1 MTGAYA
7 STAAQEFLQRAILPK
22 IMILDKTVAVVSNEA
37 LGNGNF
43 LLTFAEPEMAAE
55 MVPGQFFMIGM
66 PGSGIL
72 LRRPFSVCGLPGTFE
87 NDSSGILQVLYK
99 VMGQGTGVLAGLG
112 DGAPLTVLGPL
123 GNGFTLP
130 QPGVTPVFVAG
141 GIGSAPFPALTKA
154 CSTPPVMLY
163 GARSAGDL
171 PLLDW
176 FRSHCG
182 ETLVA
187 TEDGSVGEKGLVT
200 APLLRWMEGRD
211 PATYALIAC
220 GPDPMLRAIRNIA
233 VPAGIRC
240 QLSLEAHMA
249 CGFGVCIGCV
259 VPTHG
264 EDGEVD
270 YTRICVD
277 GPVLP
282 AEKLAW

>member
-1 MTGAYA
+1 
-7 STAAQEFLQRAILPK
+7 
-22 IMILDKTVAVVSNEA
+22 MILDKTVNVVSNEA

-43 LLTFAEPEMAAE
+43 LLTFAEETMAGK
-55 MVPGQFFMIGM
+55 MRPGQFFMIGM
-66 PGSGIL
+66 PGTGIL

-87 NDSSGILQVLYK
+87 NTAAGALQVLYK
-99 VMGQGTGVLAGLG
+99 VMGQGTRVLSGLG
-112 DGAPLTVLGPL
+112 PGAALTVLGPL

-130 QPGVTPVFVAG
+130 EPDVTPVFVAG
-141 GIGSAPFPALTKA
+141 GIGSAPFPALARARTA
-154 CSTPPVMLY
+154 AGGSPAVMFY
-163 GARSAGDL
+163 GARSAADL
-171 PLLDW
+171 PLLEW
-176 FRSHCG
+176 FGAHCA
-182 ETLVA
+182 ELHTA
-187 TEDGSVGEKGLVT
+187 TEDGSAGEKGLVT

-211 PATYALIAC
+211 RESYELIVC
-220 GPDPMLRAIRNIA
+220 GPDPMLKAIRNIA

-240 QLSLEAHMA
+240 HLSLEAHMA

-264 EDGEVD
+264 EDGEVR

>member
-1 MTGAYA
+1 
-7 STAAQEFLQRAILPK
+7 
-22 IMILDKTVAVVSNEA
+22 MILDKSVAVASKEA

-43 LLTFAEPEMAAE
+43 LLTFTERDMAGQ

-66 PGSGIL
+66 PGTGIL
-72 LRRPFSVCGLPGTFE
+72 LRRPFSVCGLPDTF
-87 NDSSGILQVLYK
+87 DGSASGSLQVLYK
-99 VMGQGTGVLAGLG
+99 VMGQGTRVLSDLG
-112 DGAPLTVLGPL
+112 PGAILTILGPL

-130 QPGVTPVFVAG
+130 DPEVTPVFVAG
-141 GIGSAPFPALTKA
+141 GIGSAPFPALAKA
-154 CSTPPVMLY
+154 CSTPPVMFY
-163 GARSAGDL
+163 GARSERDL

-182 ETLVA
+182 ETHLA
-187 TEDGSVGEKGLVT
+187 TEDGSAGEKGLVT
-200 APLLRWMEGRD
+200 APLLRWMAGRD
-211 PATYALIAC
+211 PATYELFAC
-220 GPDPMLRAIRNIA
+220 GPDPMLRAIRDIA
-233 VPAGIRC
+233 VPAGLRC

-264 EDGEVD
+264 QDGEVD

>member
-1 MTGAYA
+1 
-7 STAAQEFLQRAILPK
+7 
-22 IMILDKTVAVVSNEA
+22 MILDKTVAVVSNEA

-43 LLTFAEPEMAAE
+43 LLTFAEPDMAAK

-72 LRRPFSVCGLPGTFE
+72 LRRPFSVCGLPGTF
-87 NDSSGILQVLYK
+87 DPGADGGLQVLYK
-99 VMGQGTGVLAGLG
+99 VMGQGTGVLASLAQ
-112 DGAPLTVLGPL
+112 GAPLTVLGPL

-130 QPGVTPVFVAG
+130 EPGVTPVFVAG
-141 GIGSAPFPALTKA
+141 GIGSAPFPALARA
-154 CSTPPVMLY
+154 CSAPPVMFY
-163 GARSAGDL
+163 GARSRADL

-176 FRSHCG
+176 FGANCG
-182 ETLVA
+182 ELHTA
-187 TEDGSVGEKGLVT
+187 TEDGSEGTAGFVT
-200 APLLRWMEGRD
+200 APLLEWMAGRD
-211 PATYALIAC
+211 PKSFELITC
-220 GPDPMLRAIRNIA
+220 GPDPMLRAVREIA
-233 VPAGIRC
+233 VAAGVSC

-264 EDGEVD
+264 EDGEVE